1 MNDPPHRGGVIVAG
15 GRSTRFGERDKVLAE
30 LAGIPMIRR
39 VAERLSMVVDT
50 LILNCRADQTAAI
63 ERVLAGLE
71 VEFAEDTDPD
81 SGPMAGVHTG
91 LRALDTDYA
100 AVVAADMPL
109 VEPRFLSHLFDRTA
123 GHDAA
128 IPRHDGWLQP
138 TQAVYRT
145 DTMADACA
153 TSLSRG
159 DRALRAA
166 LSSLD
171 PVVIEEAELPDHV
184 APATFTNANTPGEFA
199 AAEFAIETE
208 RDSL

>member
-1 MNDPPHRGGVIVAG
+1 MSDESHRGGVIVAG
-15 GRSTRFGERDKVLAE
+15 GRSTRFGEEDKVLAD

-39 VAERLSMVVDT
+39 VAERLSTVVDT
-50 LILNCRADQTAAI
+50 LVVNCRADQTATI

-71 VEFAEDTDPD
+71 FEFAEDREPD
-81 SGPMAGVHTG
+81 YGPMAGVHTG

-100 AVVAADMPL
+100 AVVAADMPF
-109 VEPRFLSHLFDRTA
+109 VEPEFLSHLFDRTA

-145 DTMADACA
+145 TTMADACA
-153 TSLSRG
+153 TALSRG